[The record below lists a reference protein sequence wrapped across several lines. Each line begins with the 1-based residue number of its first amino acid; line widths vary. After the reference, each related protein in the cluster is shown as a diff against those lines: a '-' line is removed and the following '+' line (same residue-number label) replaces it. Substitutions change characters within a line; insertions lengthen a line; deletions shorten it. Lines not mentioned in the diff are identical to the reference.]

1 MIRDRG
7 PISSI
12 GHGLTSRDLP
22 IQEGESE
29 GPSPNSGFIGK
40 ALNGHPVMRFFATTA
55 ASVVAMSVAGK
66 MLKGQGLK
74 LAKTIQSSAE
84 LGNIASTRAVD
95 TLTQLRRGLD
105 ELEGL
110 SRYVDDTVDPYSKLV
125 FEKDG
130 KLTTGLTRTIA
141 DGNEILENGTYITG
155 REIQQA
161 GGGVTR
167 EPASVWSLRDD
178 IQQKLVKHARR
189 LPYELPALYVGQ
201 KAVVEP
207 LFGHD
212 QNKRKVNWYN
222 PVDVIADFAKES
234 VKNAAFITGGAAVGG
249 GVLARSKFYMNAPYA
264 NNPNLALTAKQ
275 MRTANRFADLRTVL
289 REVGHDAGDLIN
301 KGSRFASSASGAF
314 NLGVENAS
322 ANQGSP
328 VFAMQQARKGMAAM
342 GDYLET
348 ANAPRLK
355 IATQKA
361 KALFLGSTVGD
372 ENYQGLV
379 DTLPSMRGFTHGFR
393 AFGEQFKVMK
403 QGYDVVSG
411 AKSFDEAVN
420 AIKLGP
426 NKSATEALENA
437 INVVQG
443 QHRSKFSA
451 FAGSVAGLKGAGG
464 PGNSSIDRSQFGR
477 AVQETM
483 YRRQLENYLRHNGT
497 TAEAAAKFAR
507 KIKIR
512 ELPNTYKTME
522 VSHRITLGRK
532 QITATS
538 DDDFYDQMA
547 KRFRKSNGLIG
558 APDSNVIKRS
568 IQQADNY
575 LTRKEFQDS
584 FGRKVQSQWNKF
596 YDENVVSYG
605 NTILKPQKAVYQDF
619 VGPLTGAKEDFLRR
633 RAAQVL
639 GVPLKSADGRLASG
653 RVIND
658 ELSKRGIDSNNF
670 GQLRAFLIRN
680 KQMTSQASSGG
691 SNLFGMKQ
699 LLVDEAF
706 DKGMFN
712 HMQPEQRDFVR
723 DLAGRLKVGDP
734 VSRSIGFS
742 KLDGVYQNK
751 NGEIV
756 DLTRIKSM
764 VGGLANFFGTEF
776 HIPIVKFNPL
786 QMLGIGGPGGISKS
800 APFQVAS
807 GMSSQPFGALET
819 HAADVF
825 IWTKAKNGIFGP
837 KGTLSSIST
846 DQSGMLS
853 STKMQGMYRPI
864 NGRESNI
871 FSRAAGYAA
880 DKGGISTA
888 ELAASDAGRNLTF
901 LERFKKSFD
910 IDEEQPNSLLRLAGR
925 FKNRKQD
932 INNPNFFAK
941 LLQEEEV
948 AIGGKTSGKSM
959 SMVRE
964 ADGTYKVVDAKNPGT
979 EIYNHKQVLEAYENF
994 RRTTMQYGTSK
1005 RVMSEVQGQ
1014 IDSPMLNGRAFDL
1027 ANATGKDLDDYGR
1040 VLANLYPDDKSL
1052 IRAQGIDPTGLR
1064 RRLGRITS
1072 RIDDSTASATSS
1084 MAARSPSIATRQ
1096 DELRNEIYKYLL
1108 ERNAYIKNQGD
1119 PSAVLQLID
1128 QAVLDLKKRGLISA
1142 GQAAEARAAGLSTVL
1157 ETGGYKT
1164 FSRQA
1169 HSGVNQASALDEAIS
1184 MARGANKSSFQNLAS
1199 PFTEGTTSIIDTS
1212 GLKKTTSLIK
1222 PMLKRNFGTAPYKMD
1237 EMAGDPFGGSS
1248 ITFVPTAGTVLKN
1261 VGAKRFLKS
1270 ASGLSTYS
1278 DPEAFSFSSIPI
1290 SHGFERL
1297 NRYFGTLGMGLDANK
1312 YKGPLDLYARGMVG
1326 KRVLP
1331 IVAGGTGLLAADRT
1345 IGGFVNEKDQNNQR
1359 VYSPYFTGKAA
1370 RGVVEAQAVISGGIP
1385 GGSTYSEKRDEL
1397 LKGNVPIR
1405 QGRFWPLGT
1414 TPFEGG
1420 KIMYYRP
1427 SWYRKLQGGAM
1438 FTSDTYGSP
1447 VEKFMYG
1454 NDFSPLRPLDPY
1466 KFERKHYT
1474 DRPYPVTGE
1483 YFSGPWGPLTPL
1495 LNATAGKILK
1505 PQLKMHEQE
1514 VNQALSQ
1521 YAPAGQSGAYNTAG
1535 IAMMSGGGQGIQGG
1549 GGFSYGPGGMGAG
1562 SYSGQGGGSGGIGAY
1577 NAAMGSRAGSLG
1589 TARNMTRSSIS
1600 GQNASL
1606 AGGVPY
1612 GPAPTP
1618 GMVSPQIIAA
1628 GTPISHGNI
1637 SLQAGE
1643 MAYKFQETMGIY
1655 GFGFGAVRNSFGFGQ
1670 QDFSPQRSTLQSA
1683 SKAYGT
1689 TRAFWDLNLGGL
1701 GDVPLAAEGALGN
1714 IEASEIVRRFIP
1726 KERTDV
1732 NYLNPI
1738 RNKMA
1743 DQYPFL
1749 PGADYFA
1756 NFQQGDPF
1764 TKVQE
1769 GELRLPGIGYER
1781 SNPYAKGYDQLTQLS
1796 ILGDVAP
1803 YSKEFRQL
1811 NRTVDMTGLDGAERV
1826 RLEGIRSQV
1835 DETTKKYDFSEY
1847 KFKYS
1852 NPEEMQMKKRNFTL
1866 GKVGEYIAHRDTFF
1880 NTKFMQNRTAQED
1893 WERRNVYGSTFPEWQ
1908 NPVESFIK
1916 PMYYKATQRDPITA
1930 GIGLSVVGTMFARTG
1945 RAKAFA
1951 SMFGVATGAGAS
1963 AYGNAKEAIT
1973 GERFIP
1979 QERKKQM
1986 ALEEYS
1992 DILSYVKNTSLASQA
2007 KESGDMASSAQFSQ
2021 AAKRTMY
2028 GADIFGASVDTL
2040 SLAIPKRK
2048 REHFKA
2054 MINAPEEER
2063 DRILSTSSRL
2073 ERRIYQ
2079 ASWGREVEARPELED
2094 YFSRH
2099 ELPSANWEGWHPNTN
2114 MEHVKIKMGQSMGIE
2129 MSQMGY
2135 YPQQVK
2141 ESNLTNPSYPVFD
2154 SKQDDRNTAAQ
2165 LRQLMSQNGISGSV
2179 MPVMN
2184 QFGSN
2189 SADISGGL
2197 IKSLVF

>member
-1 MIRDRG
+1 VIRDRG

-22 IQEGESE
+22 VQEGESQ
-29 GPSPNSGFIGK
+29 GPSPNSGFVGK

-55 ASVVAMSVAGK
+55 ASVVAMTVAGK
-66 MLKGQGLK
+66 VLRGQGLK
-74 LAKTIQSSAE
+74 LAKGIQDSAE
-84 LGNIASTRAVD
+84 AGSVFSTRAVE
-95 TLTQLRRGLD
+95 TITQLRRGLD

-130 KLTTGLTRTIA
+130 KLTTGLTRTIV
-141 DGNEILENGTYITG
+141 DGDEILENGTYITG
-155 REIQQA
+155 REVQQA
-161 GGGVTR
+161 GGGITR

-178 IQQKLVKHARR
+178 IQQRLVRQARK
-189 LPYELPALYVGQ
+189 LPYELPALYLGQ
-201 KAVVEP
+201 KAVIDP
-207 LFGHD
+207 LFGHNQD
-212 QNKRKVNWYN
+212 KRKVNWYN
-222 PVDVIADFAKES
+222 PADVIADFAKQS
-234 VKNAAFITGGAAVGG
+234 VMNAAFITGGSAVGG

-275 MRTANRFADLRTVL
+275 MRTADRFADLRTVL
-289 REVGHDAGDLIN
+289 KEVGHEAGDLIN
-301 KGSRFASSASGAF
+301 KGSRLASSASGAF
-314 NLGVENAS
+314 NLGVENA
-322 ANQGSP
+322 ALNQGSP
-328 VFAMQQARKGMAAM
+328 VFAMQQARHGAKAM
-342 GDYLET
+342 GEYLET
-348 ANAPRLK
+348 ANAGRLK
-355 IATQKA
+355 IASQKA
-361 KALFLGSTVGD
+361 KAVFFGSTVGD
-372 ENYQGLV
+372 ESYQGLI

-426 NKSATEALENA
+426 NRSATEALENA
-437 INVVQG
+437 INVVQR

-451 FAGSVAGLKGAGG
+451 FADSVGGLKGAGG
-464 PGNSSIDRSQFGR
+464 PGSTSIDRSQFGR
-477 AVQETM
+477 AVQETI
-483 YRRQLENYLRHNGT
+483 YRRQVENYLRHNGT
-497 TAEAAAKFAR
+497 SAEAAANFAR
-507 KIKIR
+507 SIKVNQ
-512 ELPNTYKTME
+512 LPSTYKKLE
-522 VSHRITLGRK
+522 VSNRITLGKK
-532 QITATS
+532 QILAS
-538 DDDFYDQMA
+538 NDDDFYDEMA
-547 KRFRKSNGLIG
+547 RRFRKQNGLIG
-558 APDSNVIKRS
+558 APDSNVIRRS
-568 IQQADNY
+568 IEEADSF

-584 FGRKVQSQWNKF
+584 FKTKVQSQWNKF
-596 YDENVVSYG
+596 YNEDVVGYG

-639 GVPLKSADGRLASG
+639 NIPLKDADGRLASG
-653 RVIND
+653 RVINS

-691 SNLFGMKQ
+691 ANLFGMKQ

-712 HMQPEQRDFVR
+712 YMQPEQKDFVR
-723 DLAGRLKVGDP
+723 DLAARLKVGDP

-742 KLDGVYQNK
+742 KLDGVYQNR

-756 DLTRIKSM
+756 DLTRVKSM

-776 HIPIVKFNPL
+776 QIPVVKFNPL
-786 QMLGIGGPGGISKS
+786 QMLGIGGPTGISKS
-800 APFQVAS
+800 APFQIAS
-807 GMSSQPFGALET
+807 GMSSQPFGRLES
-819 HAADVF
+819 HAADIFV
-825 IWTKAKNGIFGP
+825 WTKAKNGIFGP
-837 KGTLSSIST
+837 KGTMSYLST
-846 DQSGMLS
+846 DQAGVVN

-864 NGRESNI
+864 TGRESNI

-880 DKGGISTA
+880 NRGTLSTA
-888 ELAASDAGRNLTF
+888 ELTAAEANRSLTF
-901 LERFKKSFD
+901 LERFKKAFD
-910 IDEEQPNSLLRLAGR
+910 VDEEQPNSLLRLAGR
-925 FKNRKQD
+925 FRNRKQD
-932 INNPNFFAK
+932 INNPNFFAR

-948 AIGGKTSGKSM
+948 AIGGKNSGKSM

-964 ADGTYKVVDAKNPGT
+964 ADGTYKVVDAKNPAT
-979 EIYNHKQVLEAYENF
+979 EIYNHKQVLEAYESF

-1005 RVMSEVQGQ
+1005 RVMSEVQGK
-1014 IDSPMLNGRAFDL
+1014 ISVPVINGQTFDIAG
-1027 ANATGKDLDDYGR
+1027 ANAKELDDYARGI
-1040 VLANLYPDDKSL
+1040 VNIHGEQKAL
-1052 IRAQGIDPTGLR
+1052 IRGQGVDPTGLTR
-1064 RRLGRITS
+1064 RVGRIAGL
-1072 RIDDSTASATSS
+1072 IDESNASATSS
-1084 MAARSPSIATRQ
+1084 MAAKSPSIATRQ

-1108 ERNAYIKNQGD
+1108 ERHAYLNSRGD
-1119 PSAVLQLID
+1119 PSAVLRLVD
-1128 QAVLDLKKRGLISA
+1128 EAVLDLKRRGLISA

-1164 FSRQA
+1164 FNPQA
-1169 HSGVNQASALDEAIS
+1169 HTGINKASALSEAMN
-1184 MARGANKSSFQNLAS
+1184 MARGANKASFQNLAS

-1222 PMLKRNFGTAPYKMD
+1222 PMLTKKFGTAPYKMD
-1237 EMAGDPFGGSS
+1237 EMAGDPFGGSNV
-1248 ITFVPTAGTVLKN
+1248 TFVPTAGTVIKN

-1312 YKGPLDLYARGMVG
+1312 YRGPLDLYGRGMVG

-1359 VYSPYFTGKAA
+1359 VYSPYFTTKAA
-1370 RGVVEAQAVISGGIP
+1370 RGVVEAQAVISAAIP
-1385 GGSTYSEKRDEL
+1385 GGPGYQEKRDQL

-1466 KFERKHYT
+1466 RFEKQHYNE
-1474 DRPYPVTGE
+1474 RPYPVTGE

-1505 PQLKMHEQE
+1505 PQLKMHEEE

-1535 IAMMSGGGQGIQGG
+1535 IAMMSGGGQAIQGG
-1549 GGFSYGPGGMGAG
+1549 GGFSYGPGGVGAG
-1562 SYSGQGGGSGGIGAY
+1562 SYSGQGGGAGIGGY
-1577 NAAMGSRAGSLG
+1577 NAAMASRAGSLG

-1600 GQNASL
+1600 DQNAAL
-1606 AGGVPY
+1606 AGGIPY
-1612 GPAPTP
+1612 GPPPTP
-1618 GMVSPQIIAA
+1618 GMVAPQLIAA

-1643 MAYKFQETMGIY
+1643 LGYKFQETMGIY
-1655 GFGFGAVRNSFGFGQ
+1655 GFGFGAVRKSFGFGQ
-1670 QDFSPQRSTLQSA
+1670 QDFSPQRSTLQSSA
-1683 SKAYGT
+1683 KAYGT

-1701 GDVPLAAEGALGN
+1701 GDIPLAAEGALGN

-1726 KERTDV
+1726 KERTDI

-1749 PGADYFA
+1749 PGADYFT

-1781 SNPYAKGYDQLTQLS
+1781 LNPYAKGYDELTQLS

-1811 NRTVDMTGLDGAERV
+1811 NRKIDMTGLDGSERV
-1826 RLEGIRSQV
+1826 RLEEIRSQV
-1835 DETTKKYDFSEY
+1835 ENTTKKYDFSEY

-1852 NPEEMQMKKRNFTL
+1852 TPEEMQIKRRDHTL

-1880 NTKFMQNRTAQED
+1880 NTKFLQKRTAQED

-1916 PMYYKATQRDPITA
+1916 PMYYKATQRSPLTA
-1930 GIGLSVVGTMFARTG
+1930 GIGMSVIGTMFARTG

-1951 SMFGVATGAGAS
+1951 SIFGMTTGAGFS

-1979 QERKKQM
+1979 EERKKQM
-1986 ALEEYS
+1986 ALEEYT

-2007 KESGDMASSAQFSQ
+2007 KESGDMASAAQFSQ

-2028 GADIFGASVDTL
+2028 GADIYGASVDTL

-2063 DRILSTSSRL
+2063 DRILSTSGRL

-2079 ASWGREVEARPELED
+2079 AAWGREVEARPELED

-2141 ESNLTNPSYPVFD
+2141 EANLSNPSYPVFNQG
-2154 SKQDDRNTAAQ
+2154 QDDRNTAAQ
-2165 LRQLMSQNGISGSV
+2165 LRQLMSQNGINGSV

-2189 SADISGGL
+2189 SASISGGL
-2197 IKSLVF
+2197 MKSLVF

>member
-22 IQEGESE
+22 VQEGESQ

-40 ALNGHPVMRFFATTA
+40 ALNDHPIMRFFATTA

-74 LAKTIQSSAE
+74 LAKGIQDSAE
-84 LGNIASTRAVD
+84 AGSVVSTRAVE
-95 TLTQLRRGLD
+95 TITQLRRGLD

-125 FEKDG
+125 FEQDG
-130 KLTTGLTRTIA
+130 KLTTGLTRKIV
-141 DGNEILENGTYITG
+141 DGDEILENGTYITG
-155 REIQQA
+155 REVQQA
-161 GGGVTR
+161 GGGITR

-178 IQQKLVKHARR
+178 IQQRLVRQARR
-189 LPYELPALYVGQ
+189 LPYELPALYIGQ
-201 KAVVEP
+201 KAIVEP
-207 LFGHD
+207 LFGHNQD
-212 QNKRKVNWYN
+212 KRKVNWYN
-222 PVDVIADFAKES
+222 PADVIADFAKQS
-234 VKNAAFITGGAAVGG
+234 VMNAAFITGGSAVGG

-275 MRTANRFADLRTVL
+275 MRTADRFADLRTVL
-289 REVGHDAGDLIN
+289 KEVGHEAGDLIN
-301 KGSRFASSASGAF
+301 KGSRLASSASGAF
-314 NLGVENAS
+314 NLGVENA
-322 ANQGSP
+322 ALNQSSP
-328 VFAMQQARKGMAAM
+328 VFALQQARHGAKAM

-348 ANAPRLK
+348 ANAGRLK
-355 IATQKA
+355 IASQKA
-361 KALFLGSTVGD
+361 KAVFFGTTVGD
-372 ENYQGLV
+372 ESYQGLI

-393 AFGEQFKVMK
+393 SFGEQFKIMK

-420 AIKLGP
+420 SIKLGP
-426 NKSATEALENA
+426 NRSATEALENA
-437 INVVQG
+437 INVVQR

-451 FAGSVAGLKGAGG
+451 FAGSVGGLKGSGG
-464 PGNSSIDRSQFGR
+464 PGSTSIDRSQFGR
-477 AVQETM
+477 AVQETI
-483 YRRQLENYLRHNGT
+483 YRRQVENYLRHNG
-497 TAEAAAKFAR
+497 ASDEAAAQFAR
-507 KIKIR
+507 SIKIQQ
-512 ELPNTYKTME
+512 LPSTYKKLE
-522 VSHRITLGRK
+522 VSNRITLGKK
-532 QITATS
+532 QILAS
-538 DDDFYDQMA
+538 NDDDFYDEMA
-547 KRFRKSNGLIG
+547 RRFRKSHGLIG
-558 APDSNVIKRS
+558 APDSNVIRRS
-568 IQQADNY
+568 IEEADSF

-584 FGRKVQSQWNKF
+584 FKAKVQSQWNKF
-596 YDENVVSYG
+596 YNEDVVSYG

-639 GVPLKSADGRLASG
+639 GIPLKDADGRLASG

-691 SNLFGMKQ
+691 ANLFGMKQ

-742 KLDGVYQNK
+742 KLDGVYQNR

-776 HIPIVKFNPL
+776 QIPVVKFNPL
-786 QMLGIGGPGGISKS
+786 QMLGVGGPTGITKS

-807 GMSSQPFGALET
+807 GMSSQPFGKLES
-819 HAADVF
+819 HAADIF

-837 KGTLSSIST
+837 KGTMSYIST
-846 DQSGMLS
+846 DQAGVVN

-864 NGRESNI
+864 TGRESNI

-880 DKGGISTA
+880 NRGTLSTA
-888 ELAASDAGRNLTF
+888 ELTAAEANRSLTF
-901 LERFKKSFD
+901 LERFKKAFD
-910 IDEEQPNSLLRLAGR
+910 VDEEQPNSLLRLAGR
-925 FKNRKQD
+925 FRNRKQD
-932 INNPNFFAK
+932 INNPNFFAR

-948 AIGGKTSGKSM
+948 AIGGKTSGKSL
-959 SMVRE
+959 SMVRKD
-964 ADGTYKVVDAKNPGT
+964 DGTYRVVDARNPGT
-979 EIYNHKQVLEAYENF
+979 EIYNHKQVLEAYESF

-1005 RVMSEVQGQ
+1005 RVMAQVQGL
-1014 IDSPMLNGRAFDL
+1014 IDRPLIDGKAFDVAG
-1027 ANATGKDLDDYGR
+1027 ANAKELEDYAR
-1040 VLANLYPDDKSL
+1040 AIVNMHPEQKAL
-1052 IRAQGIDPTGLR
+1052 IRRQNVDPTGLTR
-1064 RRLGRITS
+1064 RVGKIAS
-1072 RIDDSTASATSS
+1072 YIDDSDAAATSS
-1084 MAARSPSIATRQ
+1084 MAAKSPSIATRQ

-1108 ERNAYIKNQGD
+1108 ERHAYLNSRGD
-1119 PSAVLQLID
+1119 PSAVLRLVD
-1128 QAVLDLKKRGLISA
+1128 EAVLDLKKRGLISA

-1157 ETGGYKT
+1157 ETGGYKSFNPQSHT
-1164 FSRQA
+1164 A
-1169 HSGVNQASALDEAIS
+1169 VNKASALSEAIN

-1222 PMLKRNFGTAPYKMD
+1222 PMLTKKFGTAPYKMD
-1237 EMAGDPFGGSS
+1237 EMAGDPFGGSNV
-1248 ITFVPTAGTVLKN
+1248 TFVPTAGTVIKN

-1270 ASGLSTYS
+1270 ASGISTYS

-1312 YKGPLDLYARGMVG
+1312 YRGPLDLYGRGMVG

-1359 VYSPYFTGKAA
+1359 VYSPYFTTKAA
-1370 RGVVEAQAVISGGIP
+1370 RGVVEAQAAISAAIP
-1385 GGSTYSEKRDEL
+1385 GGPGYQEKRDQL

-1466 KFERKHYT
+1466 RFEKQHYNE
-1474 DRPYPVTGE
+1474 RPYPVTGE

-1495 LNATAGKILK
+1495 LNATAGKVLK
-1505 PQLKMHEQE
+1505 PQLKMHEEE

-1535 IAMMSGGGQGIQGG
+1535 IAMMSGGGQAIQGG
-1549 GGFSYGPGGMGAG
+1549 GGFSYGPGGIGAG
-1562 SYSGQGGGSGGIGAY
+1562 SYSGQGGGGGIGGY
-1577 NAAMGSRAGSLG
+1577 NAAMASRAGSLG
-1589 TARNMTRSSIS
+1589 TARNMTRTSIS
-1600 GQNASL
+1600 GQNAAL

-1612 GPAPTP
+1612 GPTPTP
-1618 GMVSPQIIAA
+1618 GMVAPQTIAA

-1643 MAYKFQETMGIY
+1643 LAYKFQETMGIY
-1655 GFGFGAVRNSFGFGQ
+1655 GFGFGAVRGSFGFGQ
-1670 QDFSPQRSTLQSA
+1670 QDFSPQRSTLQSSA
-1683 SKAYGT
+1683 KAYGT

-1732 NYLNPI
+1732 TYLNPI

-1749 PGADYFA
+1749 PGADYFT

-1781 SNPYAKGYDQLTQLS
+1781 LNPYAKGYDELTQLS

-1811 NRTVDMTGLDGAERV
+1811 NRRIDMTGLDGSQRV
-1826 RLEGIRSQV
+1826 RLEEIRSQV
-1835 DETTKKYDFSEY
+1835 EDTTKKYDFSEY

-1852 NPEEMQMKKRNFTL
+1852 TPEEMQIKRRDHTL

-1880 NTKFMQNRTAQED
+1880 NTKFLQKRTAQED

-1908 NPVESFIK
+1908 NPVESFIQ
-1916 PMYYKATQRDPITA
+1916 PMYYKATQRSPLTA
-1930 GIGLSVVGTMFARTG
+1930 GIGMSVIGTMFARTG

-1951 SMFGVATGAGAS
+1951 SIVGMTTGAGFS

-1979 QERKKQM
+1979 EERKKQM
-1986 ALEEYS
+1986 ALEEYT
-1992 DILSYVKNTSLASQA
+1992 DILSYVKNTSLANQA
-2007 KESGDMASSAQFSQ
+2007 KESGDMASAAQFSQ

-2028 GADIFGASVDTL
+2028 GADIYGASVDTL

-2054 MINAPEEER
+2054 MISAPEEER
-2063 DRILSTSSRL
+2063 DRILSTSGRL

-2079 ASWGREVEARPELED
+2079 AAWGREVEARPELED

-2141 ESNLTNPSYPVFD
+2141 EANLTNPSYPVFNQR
-2154 SKQDDRNTAAQ
+2154 QDDRNTAAQ

-2189 SADISGGL
+2189 SVDISGGL
-2197 IKSLVF
+2197 MKSLVF

>member
-29 GPSPNSGFIGK
+29 GPSPNSGFVGK

-55 ASVVAMSVAGK
+55 ASVVAMSVVGK

-95 TLTQLRRGLD
+95 TITQLRRGLD

-130 KLTTGLTRTIA
+130 KLTTGFTRTIA
-141 DGNEILENGTYITG
+141 DGDEILENGTYITG

-161 GGGVTR
+161 GGGATR

-178 IQQKLVKHARR
+178 IQQRLVRQARR

-207 LFGHD
+207 LFGHNQD
-212 QNKRKVNWYN
+212 KRKVNWYN

-234 VKNAAFITGGAAVGG
+234 VKNAAFITGGSAVGG

-264 NNPNLALTAKQ
+264 NNPSLALTAKQ
-275 MRTANRFADLRTVL
+275 MRTADRFADLRTVL

-322 ANQGSP
+322 ANQSSP
-328 VFAMQQARKGMAAM
+328 VFALSQARKGMKAM
-342 GDYLET
+342 GDHLE
-348 ANAPRLK
+348 ASQAGRLK

-361 KALFLGSTVGD
+361 KAVFLGATVGD
-372 ENYQGLV
+372 KSYQGLV

-393 AFGEQFKVMK
+393 AFNEQFKIMK

-426 NKSATEALENA
+426 NKSATAALEDA

-451 FAGSVAGLKGAGG
+451 FAGSVGGLKGPGG
-464 PGNSSIDRSQFGR
+464 PGDTSIERSGFGR
-477 AVQETM
+477 AVQETI
-483 YRRQLENYLRHNGT
+483 YRRQVQNYLIDNGT
-497 TAEAAAKFAR
+497 SAEAAASFAR
-507 KIKIR
+507 KIKISQ
-512 ELPNTYKTME
+512 LPSTHKKTE
-522 VSHRITLGRK
+522 VSQRITLGRK
-532 QITATS
+532 SIRATS

-547 KRFRKSNGLIG
+547 RRFRKNSVFLET
-558 APDSNVIKRS
+558 PDSNVIKRS
-568 IQQADNY
+568 IEQADNY

-584 FGRKVQSQWNKF
+584 FRTKVQSQWNKF
-596 YDENVVSYG
+596 YNEDVVSYG
-605 NTILKPQKAVYQDF
+605 STILKPQKAVYQDF
-619 VGPLTGAKEDFLRR
+619 VGPLTGVKEDFLRR

-639 GVPLKSADGRLASG
+639 GIPLKNADGRLASG

-691 SNLFGMKQ
+691 VNLFGMKQ

-712 HMQPEQRDFVR
+712 YMQPEQRDFVR

-734 VSRSIGFS
+734 VSKSIGFS

-776 HIPIVKFNPL
+776 HIPVVKFNPL
-786 QMLGIGGPGGISKS
+786 QMLGIGGPSGISKS
-800 APFQVAS
+800 APFQIAS
-807 GMSSQPFGALET
+807 GMSSQPFGRLES
-819 HAADVF
+819 HAADIFV
-825 IWTKAKNGIFGP
+825 WTKAKNGIFGP
-837 KGTLSSIST
+837 KGNLSSIST
-846 DQSGMLS
+846 DQAGMVS

-888 ELAASDAGRNLTF
+888 ELAAREADRNLTF

-910 IDEEQPNSLLRLAGR
+910 IDEEQPNSLLRLAQR
-925 FKNRKQD
+925 FINRKQD
-932 INNPNFFAK
+932 INNPNF
-941 LLQEEEV
+941 LLRLIQQEEV
-948 AIGGKTSGKSM
+948 AIGGKASGKSM
-959 SMVRE
+959 AMVRE

-979 EIYNHKQVLEAYENF
+979 EIYNHKQVLDAYESF
-994 RRTTMQYGTSK
+994 RKNTMQYGTPK
-1005 RVMSEVQGQ
+1005 RVMAQVQGE
-1014 IDSPMLNGRAFDL
+1014 IDTPLFGGRAFDL
-1027 ANATGKDLDDYGR
+1027 ATATDKDLDDYAR
-1040 VLANLYPDDKSL
+1040 LIVNFHPDQKAL
-1052 IRAQGIDPTGLR
+1052 IRRQGIDPTGLTR
-1064 RRLGRITS
+1064 RVTKIAGI
-1072 RIDDSTASATSS
+1072 IDDSTASATSL
-1084 MAARSPSIATRQ
+1084 MASRSPSIATRR
-1096 DELRNEIYKYLL
+1096 DELRNEIFKYLL
-1108 ERNAYIKNQGD
+1108 ESNVYIKNQGD
-1119 PSAVLQLID
+1119 PSAILQLID
-1128 QAVLDLKKRGLISA
+1128 KAVIDLKKQGLISA

-1157 ETGGYKT
+1157 ETGTYKT
-1164 FSRQA
+1164 FSPQA
-1169 HSGVNQASALDEAIS
+1169 HTGINDASSLFEAMN

-1212 GLKKTTSLIK
+1212 GLKSTTSLIR
-1222 PMLKRNFGTAPYKMD
+1222 PILKKNFGTAPYKMD
-1237 EMAGDPFGGSS
+1237 EMAGDPFGGSRV
-1248 ITFVPTAGTVLKN
+1248 TFVPTAGTVIKN

-1270 ASGLSTYS
+1270 ASGISTYS

-1297 NRYFGTLGMGLDANK
+1297 NRYFGTLGIGLDANK

-1370 RGVVEAQAVISGGIP
+1370 RGVVEAQAAISGAIP
-1385 GGSTYSEKRDEL
+1385 GGPSYAEKRDQL

-1495 LNATAGKILK
+1495 LNATAGKVLK
-1505 PQLKMHEQE
+1505 PQLKMHEEE

-1535 IAMMSGGGQGIQGG
+1535 IAMMSGAGQPVQGG
-1549 GGFSYGPGGMGAG
+1549 GSFSYGPEGMGG
-1562 SYSGQGGGSGGIGAY
+1562 SSKGIGAY

-1655 GFGFGAVRNSFGFGQ
+1655 GFGFGAVRDSFGFGQ

-1749 PGADYFA
+1749 PGADYFT

-1781 SNPYAKGYDQLTQLS
+1781 LNPYAKGYDQLTQLS

-1811 NRTVDMTGLDGAERV
+1811 NRTIDTTGLDGAERV

-1852 NPEEMQMKKRNFTL
+1852 SPEEMQMKKRDFTL

-1880 NTKFMQNRTAQED
+1880 NTKFMQKRTAQED

-1930 GIGLSVVGTMFARTG
+1930 GIGLSVIGSMFARTG

-1951 SMFGVATGAGAS
+1951 GMFGMTTGAGVS

-1979 QERKKQM
+1979 EERKKQM
-1986 ALEEYS
+1986 ALEEYA
-1992 DILSYVKNTSLASQA
+1992 DILSYVKNTSLSSQA
-2007 KESGDMASSAQFSQ
+2007 KESGDMAAAAQFSQ

-2054 MINAPEEER
+2054 MITAPEEER

-2079 ASWGREVEARPELED
+2079 ASWGREVEARPELEE

-2114 MEHVKIKMGQSMGIE
+2114 MEHVKIKMGESMGIE

-2141 ESNLTNPSYPVFD
+2141 EANLTNPSYPVFD